1 MVARS
6 SDTPDEGAARR
17 GRERRALLIALVLNV
32 GLAGSLFA
40 AGIIGDSS
48 GLIANAIDNA
58 SDAGVYAIAIFAV
71 ARGTL
76 WKVRAARV
84 SGIMLLVLS
93 VSVIAD
99 VVRRFLTGAE
109 PVSRIMIVMTAVAV
123 VVNVASLWV
132 LRGLNRDE
140 VHVRATW
147 TFSINDFLSNF
158 GVLVAAILVARLDR
172 AWPDLVAG
180 LAIAALA
187 AQGGVEILLDAR
199 RTASSSN
206 AGASAT

>member
-1 MVARS
+1 MRKATRQLS
-6 SDTPDEGAARR
+6 AEQS
-17 GRERRALLIALVLNV
+17 RERRALLIALILNV
-32 GLAGSLFA
+32 GLAGSLFTT
-40 AGIIGDSS
+40 GIVADSS
-48 GLIANAIDNA
+48 GLIANALDNA
-58 SDAGVYAIAIFAV
+58 SDAGVYAIAMFAV
-71 ARGTL
+71 AREAL

-93 VSVIAD
+93 ASVIAD
-99 VVRRFLTGAE
+99 VVRRFFTGAE

-172 AWPDLVAG
+172 AWPDLIAG

-187 AQGGVEILLDAR
+187 AKGGVKILFDAR

-206 AGASAT
+206 ARAGAT

>member
-1 MVARS
+1 MDANATAPR
-6 SDTPDEGAARR
+6 EFH
-17 GRERRALLIALVLNV
+17 ERRALLIALILNV
-32 GLAGSLFA
+32 ALAGALFT
-40 AGIIGDSS
+40 AGVIADSS
-48 GLIANAIDNA
+48 GLIANALDNA
-58 SDAGVYAIAIFAV
+58 SDAAVYAIAMFAV

-76 WKVRAARV
+76 WKLRAARV

-93 VSVIAD
+93 ASVIAD

-132 LRGLNRDE
+132 LRGLDRNE

-147 TFSINDFLSNF
+147 KFSINDFLSNF
-158 GVLVAAILVARLDR
+158 GVLVAAILVAQLHR

-187 AQGGVEILLDAR
+187 AKGGVEILLDAR
-199 RTASSSN
+199 RTARSAKARA
-206 AGASAT
+206 AGT